1 MGFIDVH
8 HHAIP
13 PRYAVALRGSTPI
26 PGVDYPT
33 WDPELSRKLTDDN
46 GIDAAVLSITAPGVH
61 FSGDRAQ
68 TRRLAREVNEY
79 FASLLSERFGAF
91 AILPLPDVNAARE
104 ELAYAIDE
112 LGLDGVG
119 VLTAYDNRYL
129 GEPEFEPLLAEIAER
144 GLAVHVHPAT
154 PELKDLATFDL
165 PPSLYEFTFE
175 TTRAA
180 ASLLFNGVLDRLPD
194 LKLVLSHA
202 GGTIPFL
209 ANRLTYGPTIGAYLA
224 ERAPS
229 DVLASLR
236 RLHFDIAM
244 SANQYTLPSLA
255 AFADPA
261 HVLFGSDFP
270 FMPAST
276 TEETVAGLAES
287 PEWTDEQK
295 AAIGRDNALRLLPR
309 LAGRIQSGR
318 IQSMP

>member
-8 HHAIP
+8 HHAVP

-26 PGVDYPT
+26 PGVDYPV
-33 WDPELSRKLTDDN
+33 WDPELSLKVMDDN

-61 FSGDRAQ
+61 FGGDPER
-68 TRRLAREVNEY
+68 TRLLAREVNEY
-79 FASLLSERFGAF
+79 FATLLSDRFGAF
-91 AILPLPDVNAARE
+91 AILPLPDIEAARE
-104 ELAYAIDE
+104 ELAYAIDQ

-129 GEPEFEPLLAEIAER
+129 GSPEFEPLLAEIAER

-154 PELKDLATFDL
+154 PAMADLATFDL

-175 TTRAA
+175 TTRTA

-194 LKLVLSHA
+194 LRLILSHA

-209 ANRLTYGPTIGAYLA
+209 ANRLTYGPTIGAHLA

-229 DVLASLR
+229 DVLGTLR

-244 SANQYTLPSLA
+244 SANRFTLPSLA

-261 HVLFGSDFP
+261 NVLFGSDFP
-270 FMPAST
+270 FMPVST

-287 PEWTDEQK
+287 REWTGAQK

-309 LAGRIQSGR
+309 LAARLTPPRS
-318 IQSMP
+318 S